1 MKGNIEGAAVR
12 VHDLIPHEHEL
23 STIWDTL
30 IKAFECGYARGTP
43 CHAGRKVQG
52 KGAEGMKDTRKR
64 RPGRPMKPEGER
76 LKSYGIRLSGP
87 DIERLDRYCRRNG
100 TTRSRAIR
108 NLVKLL
114 GR

>member
-1 MKGNIEGAAVR
+1 
-12 VHDLIPHEHEL
+12 
-23 STIWDTL
+23 
-30 IKAFECGYARGTP
+30 
-43 CHAGRKVQG
+43 
-52 KGAEGMKDTRKR
+52 
-64 RPGRPMKPEGER
+64 MKPEGER

-87 DIERLDRYCRRNG
+87 YIERLDRYCRRNG